1 MTKPCS
7 PKEICTTINGEL
19 IEQGTLSLKINH
31 LCTDSR
37 KILVPE
43 ESCFFAIIGENRD
56 GHGFITEAYRKGVR
70 CFVISEKTAELNS
83 LNNSVFIVV
92 NNSLKALQLLA
103 QKHRESFTFPIISIT
118 GSNGKTVV
126 KEWLYQLLREEKN
139 IVRSPN
145 SYNSQ
150 IGVPLSIWLCEKQN
164 NLGIFEAGISM
175 PGEMDKLEKI
185 IQPSIG
191 IFTNLGSAH
200 EQNFLN
206 PTQKTQEKL
215 KLFKSVDTL
224 IYNKDNE
231 IISTEIA
238 KNKHW
243 NKNNTFTW
251 SKKETANLQV
261 LTINKSENS
270 SKIQLLFEGDL
281 KHLNLPFKDNASIE
295 NAITCCCALL
305 VLKYN
310 FEFIQE
316 QITQLEPVAMRL
328 ELRQGGYNCSIVN
341 DYYNSD
347 LNSLEI
353 ALDFIAQQK
362 QHAKKTVVL
371 SDIYQSKKPDKELYQ
386 TVNQLLYLKEIK
398 KLIGIG
404 PNITNHQKCFDLP
417 CEFFNSTED
426 FLANYK
432 EGDFA
437 NESILL
443 KGARRFKFER
453 IANLL
458 EKQSHGTVL
467 EINLSAM
474 QHNLNFF
481 KSKVQSDTKIMVM
494 VKALSYGSGSFE
506 VANLLQFNR
515 VDYLGVA
522 YVDEGVTLRKAGIKT
537 PIIVMNP
544 EAQAYDLMIKYQ
556 LEPEIYNFKTLHLF
570 AESIKNSSKEINQ
583 YPIHLKFDTG
593 MHRLGFEEQDIPDI
607 YQFLLLNLHLKIK
620 SVFSHLATS
629 DEPKMQKHTLK
640 QIECFK
646 KIRQFFLKNYS
657 DSILFHILNSAG
669 ILVFPEAQFDM
680 VRLGIGLYGV
690 APFPEYSNKLEQ
702 VSELKTRISQIKNL
716 KKGDAIGY
724 GRKEIATK
732 PMKIATI
739 PIGYADGLRR
749 SLGNRIGC
757 MHINNQQADIVG
769 NVCMDMCMLDITK
782 IDAKEGDEVIVFG
795 KKQTVLD
802 FAEKMGTIS
811 YEALTTISPRVKR
824 IYYQD

>member
-7 PKEICTTINGEL
+7 PEEICATINGKF
-19 IEQGTLSLKINH
+19 IEQESPDLKINH

-43 ESCFFAIIGENRD
+43 ESCFFAIIGEKRD
-56 GHGFITEAYRKGVR
+56 GHNFISEAHKKGVR
-70 CFVISEKTAELNS
+70 CFVVSKHIINQDSF
-83 LNNSVFIVV
+83 NNSVFIVV

-103 QKHRESFTFPIISIT
+103 QKHRESFSFPIISIT

-126 KEWLYQLLREEKN
+126 KEWLYQLLREENN
-139 IVRSPN
+139 IVRSPK

-175 PGEMDKLEKI
+175 PGEMEKLEKI

-200 EQNFLN
+200 EQNFIN
-206 PTQKTQEKL
+206 PTQKAQEKL
-215 KLFKSVDTL
+215 KLFTNVETL
-224 IYNKDNE
+224 IYSKDHE
-231 IISTEIA
+231 IISNEIA
-238 KNKHW
+238 E
-243 NKNNTFTW
+243 NKNWNSSNTFTW
-251 SKKETANLQV
+251 SQKDTANLQV
-261 LTINKSENS
+261 LSITKSENNS
-270 SKIQLLFEGDL
+270 RIQVLFDGDL
-281 KHLNLPFKDNASIE
+281 QQLNLPFNDNASIE
-295 NAITCCCALL
+295 NAITCCCTLL
-305 VLKYN
+305 VLKHP

-316 QITQLEPVAMRL
+316 KISQLEPVAMRL

-362 QHAKKTVVL
+362 QHANKTVIL
-371 SDIYQSKKPDKELYQ
+371 SDIYQSKMSDKELYK
-386 TVNQLLYLKEIK
+386 TVNDLLILKGIK

-404 PNITNHQKCFDLP
+404 TNITANKSCFNLP
-417 CEFFNSTED
+417 SLFFNSTES
-426 FLANYK
+426 FLANYE
-432 EGDFA
+432 EGSFS

-443 KGARRFKFER
+443 KGARHFTFEK
-453 IANLL
+453 IASLL

-481 KSKVQSDTKIMVM
+481 KSKVHANTKIMVM

-537 PIIVMNP
+537 PIMVMNP

-556 LEPEIYNFKTLHLF
+556 LEPEIYNYKTLYLF
-570 AESIKNSSKEINQ
+570 AESAKESTNKTKQ

-593 MHRLGFEEQDIPDI
+593 MHRLGFEEKDLSEIAN
-607 YQFLLLNLHLKIK
+607 FLSLNQHLLIK

-629 DEPKMQKHTLK
+629 DEPSMKNHTINQLNK
-640 QIECFK
+640 FK
-646 KIRQFFLKNYS
+646 LIREFFIKNYTN
-657 DSILFHILNSAG
+657 DIIFHILNSAG
-669 ILVFPEAQFDM
+669 ILVFPEAQFNM
-680 VRLGIGLYGV
+680 VRLGIGLYG
-690 APFPEYSNKLEQ
+690 ASPLPEFSNELEQ
-702 VSELKTRISQIKNL
+702 VSELKTRISQIKDVQP
-716 KKGDAIGY
+716 GEAIGY
-724 GRKEIATK
+724 GRKEIASK
-732 PMKIATI
+732 QMKIATV

-749 SLGNRIGC
+749 TLGNRIGC
-757 MHINNQQADIVG
+757 MHINNQQADIIG
-769 NVCMDMCMLDITK
+769 NVCMDMCMLDVTK
-782 IDAKEGDEVIVFG
+782 INAKEGDEVIVFG
-795 KKQTVLD
+795 KKQTIIE

-811 YEALTTISPRVKR
+811 YEALTSISPRVKR